1 MVKTKEKLVI
11 IAEDVVG
18 EALSALVVNKMRGVL
33 DICAMKAPGFGVRRK
48 DLLQD
53 IAIATGATYVA
64 QEVGVSLETVT
75 PEMLGTCERMVIG
88 KEETTIVTDGKQA
101 EAMEKRIQQ
110 IRTEAENTDSQFDK
124 EKAEERVAALGGGI
138 ARIKVGAATETE
150 LKDKKLRYEDALN
163 AVKSALK
170 TGILPG
176 GGVALVVTDGRSI
189 FSDLRYPGLAEI
201 FLSQN
206 IAGHLRPG
214 CRHIYVS
221 SRKDHGAIRIAD
233 LARRGSE
240 FDLRV
245 RTCPLH
251 CKAAFDPHIFPQYR
265 RMIAAP

>member
-18 EALSALVVNKMRGVL
+18 EALSALVANKMRGVL

-124 EKAEERVAALGGGI
+124 EKAEERVAALGTVRRPSQHDVGGFFLDVEPMRT
-138 ARIKVGAATETE
+138 ASGPV
-150 LKDKKLRYEDALN
+150 
-163 AVKSALK
+163 
-170 TGILPG
+170 
-176 GGVALVVTDGRSI
+176 VASMASPRDST
-189 FSDLRYPGLAEI
+189 A
-201 FLSQN
+201 
-206 IAGHLRPG
+206 
-214 CRHIYVS
+214 
-221 SRKDHGAIRIAD
+221 
-233 LARRGSE
+233 
-240 FDLRV
+240 
-245 RTCPLH
+245 
-251 CKAAFDPHIFPQYR
+251 
-265 RMIAAP
+265 AAPSS

>member
-124 EKAEERVAALGGGI
+124 EKAEERVAALGTY
-138 ARIKVGAATETE
+138 RCPHSTR
-150 LKDKKLRYEDALN
+150 LRL
-163 AVKSALK
+163 SM
-170 TGILPG
+170 PG
-176 GGVALVVTDGRSI
+176 VVS
-189 FSDLRYPGLAEI
+189 FP
-201 FLSQN
+201 
-206 IAGHLRPG
+206 
-214 CRHIYVS
+214 S
-221 SRKDHGAIRIAD
+221 S
-233 LARRGSE
+233 SE
-240 FDLRV
+240 FRA
-245 RTCPLH
+245 RS
-251 CKAAFDPHIFPQYR
+251 
-265 RMIAAP
+265 

>member
-1 MVKTKEKLVI
+1 MRRADRAPIARRDTTRDATLTQGMVKTKEKLVI

-124 EKAEERVAALGGGI
+124 EKAEEKGCCRAEASR
-138 ARIKVGAATETE
+138 A
-150 LKDKKLRYEDALN
+150 
-163 AVKSALK
+163 S
-170 TGILPG
+170 
-176 GGVALVVTDGRSI
+176 RS
-189 FSDLRYPGLAEI
+189 
-201 FLSQN
+201 
-206 IAGHLRPG
+206 
-214 CRHIYVS
+214 V
-221 SRKDHGAIRIAD
+221 
-233 LARRGSE
+233 RR
-240 FDLRV
+240 
-245 RTCPLH
+245 
-251 CKAAFDPHIFPQYR
+251 R
-265 RMIAAP
+265 RRS